1 MKNIDMSKVFSSASS
16 IEKPL
21 RLVCDYIDADQLK
34 THPEN
39 EKIYG
44 HLDVAD
50 LVSEIARA
58 GGVKEPV
65 ETVKK
70 DGGLYLIAGHRRR
83 QATLEAYEKGLI
95 KSKKIPYIVSEFD
108 SDDDELLALIGR
120 NTQRHKTAQIRQNE
134 IREITRL
141 LKKKK
146 AAIKGSFRTYAADY
160 LGISE
165 TDLQRYWD
173 YEKLADCVKQAV
185 ADKKLTFSAACE
197 FATLNK
203 KQQEFAFNELQKRAH
218 LMVKNI
224 RQAKKAI
231 KSGQDIPADKPE
243 KPSAAPTPPDIP
255 DTAQN
260 IQADV
265 SSPKADA
272 EKPKQPAAT
281 KPATVAEKEKA
292 SKPKQAEKEIDLE
305 VAAIEYCIS
314 ILRQKREELEE
325 TDISSDEELKI
336 IACQDYLDKLISSC
350 QKELQAKAKS

>member
-1 MKNIDMSKVFSSASS
+1 MKNIDMSKVFASASS

-34 THPEN
+34 MHPEN

-50 LVSEIARA
+50 LVSEIIRA

-65 ETVKK
+65 EAVKK

-146 AAIKGSFRTYAADY
+146 AAIKGSFRAYVANY

-185 ADKKLTFSAACE
+185 AEKKLTFSAACE

-203 KQQEFAFNELQKRAH
+203 KQQEFAFNELQKRDH

-231 KSGQDIPADKPE
+231 KSGQDISADKPE
-243 KPSAAPTPPDIP
+243 KPSAAPTPPD
-255 DTAQN
+255 TAQD

-265 SSPKADA
+265 SAPKADA
-272 EKPKQPAAT
+272 EKPEQSLAVKTAI
-281 KPATVAEKEKA
+281 AEKEKV
-292 SKPKQAEKEIDLE
+292 SKSKRAEKEIDLE
-305 VAAIEYCIS
+305 AAAIEYCIS

-325 TDISSDEELKI
+325 TDISSDEELRI

-350 QKELQAKAKS
+350 QKELQAKAES